1 MIIVENFN
9 SVSFHRQFNT
19 DESDTNTSIKLEDM
33 IDNSEDCYRIVVTV
47 GSKAYPIVREDPTDH
62 EPAAGEPARAFYN
75 KSEQFIVI
83 VRGWW
88 ISRDDGRSYE
98 HIKGRILID
107 YGCNDVCVS

>member
-1 MIIVENFN
+1 MILAKDFN
-9 SVSFHRQFNT
+9 NVSFYRQLNPNKPDANT
-19 DESDTNTSIKLEDM
+19 VIELEDM